1 MPDVV
6 VSNHINDLLR
16 SQSSSGSRSILGVSL
31 VDNLSGNWQNTYTTV
46 QAYSAGWGS
55 GSGGSVNLTS
65 KADLSGAQF
74 TGVVSAPTLSASQS
88 IIPVTVTNLSSGKV
102 FVDADTNKIFHF
114 NTSSSAL
121 TASFPSALLEGFNV
135 AIMNTGTNYLYISSN
150 TQLNAVSNKLIGIY
164 TGAYVYKSGLNIFAV
179 GGL

>member
-6 VSNHINDLLR
+6 VSSHIDNLLR
-16 SQSSSGSRSILGVSL
+16 SANISESRSILNISNNVAT
-31 VDNLSGNWQNTYTTV
+31 LSG
-46 QAYSAGWGS
+46 S
-55 GSGGSVNLTS
+55 
-65 KADLSGAQF
+65 QF
-74 TGVVSAPTLSASQS
+74 TGPVIATTLSATGSITASQS

-121 TASFPSALLEGFNV
+121 TASFPSALSEGFNA